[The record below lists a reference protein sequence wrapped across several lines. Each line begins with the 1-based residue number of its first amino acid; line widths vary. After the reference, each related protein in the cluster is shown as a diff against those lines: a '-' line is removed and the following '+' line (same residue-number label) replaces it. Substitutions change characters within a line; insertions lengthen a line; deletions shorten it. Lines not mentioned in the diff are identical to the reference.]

1 MLGLGMGPLLRMG
14 WTWGCMTECNEAV
27 CRAAPTRAHAA
38 TESAMARAVL
48 QCIRGSV
55 GLTQDTAGTQTDIV
69 KQDRLADRLY

>member
-1 MLGLGMGPLLRMG
+1 
-14 WTWGCMTECNEAV
+14 
-27 CRAAPTRAHAA
+27 
-38 TESAMARAVL
+38 MARAVL